1 MTDAVG
7 DDWQYRTTVGWFLAL
22 PFVASLAVWL
32 AFESPL
38 AVLLALGG
46 ASVLVG
52 YGRRILVA
60 SVVDPSL
67 PAVDDWLA
75 LARSTAVGAV
85 IVAALVGVPT
95 AVAAATVA
103 ADASP
108 VAPAVSELAAVA
120 IVGSV
125 FVATAYLA
133 PAALAVSGAPSAGV
147 DRHRGGE
154 RRRRAIGAIVTSRDY
169 VVATLQAIIVL
180 FTVGAAVLMLA
191 VTVFG
196 LVFVPA
202 AVFLAVVLIARRYA
216 YAIERA
222 LAPSVIEGLEE
233 RTMPWL

>member
-22 PFVASLAVWL
+22 PLVASLAVWF

-38 AVLLALGG
+38 AVPLALGG
-46 ASVLVG
+46 VSILVG

-75 LARSTAVGAV
+75 LVRSTAVGAV

-95 AVAAATVA
+95 AVAAVTVA
-103 ADASP
+103 SAASP
-108 VAPAVSELAAVA
+108 VAPAVSELAAAA
-120 IVGSV
+120 IVGTV
-125 FVATAYLA
+125 FVATAYLT
-133 PAALAVSGAPSAGV
+133 PAALAVSGAQSAGG
-147 DRHRGGE
+147 DHPRE
-154 RRRRAIGAIVTSRDY
+154 ADRRAIGAIVTSRDY
-169 VVATLQAIIVL
+169 VVATLQAILVL

-196 LVFVPA
+196 LVFLPA
-202 AVFLAVVLIARRYA
+202 VVFLAVVLIARRYA